1 MFSEVP
7 PKLSENAHG
16 LSSDHILAGEKNPPR
31 GISIFPTFGLDFIGY
46 TCNQLVT
53 SAVRTKRRAG
63 VTERGGSDSAI
74 RLWTGPGLI
83 STGNMGF
90 GIGELRFVGG
100 GSSFGLQNWLH
111 VTNLVTAG

>member
-1 MFSEVP
+1 MSEIGLETLKSRP
-7 PKLSENAHG
+7 PPGGKQNWTVYETTLFREVAAKLSENAHG

-31 GISIFPTFGLDFIGY
+31 GISISPTFGLDFIGY

-74 RLWTGPGLI
+74 RLWTG
-83 STGNMGF
+83 
-90 GIGELRFVGG
+90 
-100 GSSFGLQNWLH
+100 
-111 VTNLVTAG
+111 LVSYQQEI